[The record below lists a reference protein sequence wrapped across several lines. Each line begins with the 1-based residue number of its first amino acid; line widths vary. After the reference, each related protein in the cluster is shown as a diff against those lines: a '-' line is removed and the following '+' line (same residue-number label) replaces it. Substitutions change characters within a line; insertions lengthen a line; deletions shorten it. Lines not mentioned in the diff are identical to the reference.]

1 MELDRNL
8 IFQSFVVESAE
19 GLAQMEHAILEL
31 ESHPDDQELVQGI
44 FRVVHTAKG
53 NAGILELPNLHTF
66 AHTFEDLLDEIRNE
80 KIEVTAEVITVLFS
94 ALDVLRE
101 MTSADGAARDEM
113 SAQAKKVMQKC
124 VSIREGGAGKAK
136 KQGKAR
142 EKEAASVAQGSEA
155 PELDAE
161 EEAAAGV
168 QENAGEVKAEHHPNS
183 MQTLRVD
190 VGKLDRLLDLTGEIA
205 IARGRIALLLEH
217 PEKTTWDEIRE
228 AHRLAD
234 TLHADLQETVLK
246 SRMVPVGPVF
256 RQYARMVRDIS
267 KANGKLARLQVEG
280 EDVEVDTSVVEH
292 LKDPLLHMIR
302 NALDHGLELPA
313 ERKRKGK
320 PPVGTVTVRAAHEG
334 GSIILEVSD
343 DGEGLNRQ
351 NIIEVAQKRGL
362 ASEPEKMAD
371 QELFQLIFEA
381 GFSTAKTVSDLSGRG
396 VGMDVVR
403 RNVQALRGNV
413 LISSR
418 EGAGTTVH
426 IRLPLT
432 LAIIEGFG
440 VGVGEETFVIPMDQV
455 VECVELSGEENDRE
469 RNEGVIQLRNEP
481 LPYLHLR
488 EHFAVKGARP
498 ARQNIVVVQ
507 HDAKRAG
514 LSVDVLYGSTQT
526 VIKPLPM
533 LFKDVPGVSGSAIL
547 GNGRVALILDVGA
560 LLRNFQAEAEAA
572 QTE

>member
-31 ESHPDDQELVQGI
+31 ESHPDDKELVQGI

-53 NAGILELPNLHTF
+53 NAGILELPNLHAF
-66 AHTFEDLLDEIRNE
+66 AHAFEDLLDEIRNH
-80 KIEVTAEVITVLFS
+80 KIAVTPEVINVLFS

-113 SAQAKKVMQKC
+113 SPAAKKVIQNC
-124 VSIREGGAGKAK
+124 AEIRAGGQGKGKKAK
-136 KQGKAR
+136 KVRGKESA
-142 EKEAASVAQGSEA
+142 EAE
-155 PELDAE
+155 PEQEAE
-161 EEAAAGV
+161 EEGAPEV
-168 QENAGEVKAEHHPNS
+168 QETAGEVKAEHHKNS
-183 MQTLRVD
+183 LQTLRVD
-190 VGKLDRLLDLTGEIA
+190 VSKLDRLLDLTGEIA

-234 TLHADLQETVLK
+234 TLHTDLQETVLK
-246 SRMVPVGPVF
+246 SRMVPVGPLF

-302 NALDHGLELPA
+302 NAIDHGLELPA

-351 NIIEVAQKRGL
+351 NIIEVAQKSGL

-396 VGMDVVR
+396 VGMDVVK
-403 RNVQALRGNV
+403 RNVQALRGNT

-418 EGAGTTVH
+418 EGMGTTVH

-455 VECVELSGEENDRE
+455 VECVELSAGENDQE

-572 QTE
+572 RTE

>member
-19 GLAQMEHAILEL
+19 GLAQMESAVLEL

-53 NAGILELPNLHTF
+53 NAGILELPNLHAF
-66 AHTFEDLLDEIRNE
+66 AHAFEDLLDEIRNQ
-80 KIEVTAEVITVLFS
+80 KIVVTPEAITVLFS

-113 SAQAKKVMQKC
+113 SAAAKKVIQMC
-124 VSIREGGAGKAK
+124 AELCEGGQEKGKKAGKVR
-136 KQGKAR
+136 GKESA
-142 EKEAASVAQGSEA
+142 E
-155 PELDAE
+155 AE
-161 EEAAAGV
+161 EESAPEAQETAG
-168 QENAGEVKAEHHPNS
+168 GVKAERHKNS
-183 MQTLRVD
+183 LQTLRVD
-190 VGKLDRLLDLTGEIA
+190 VSKLDRLLDLTGEIA
-205 IARGRIALLLEH
+205 IARGRISLLLEH
-217 PEKTTWDEIRE
+217 PEKSTWDEIRE

-234 TLHADLQETVLK
+234 TLHTDLQETVLK
-246 SRMVPVGPVF
+246 SRMVPVGPLF

-302 NALDHGLELPA
+302 NAIDHGLEVPA

-351 NIIEVAQKRGL
+351 NIIEVAQQRGL

-371 QELFQLIFEA
+371 HELFQLIFEA

-403 RNVQALRGNV
+403 RNVQALRGNA

-418 EGAGTTVH
+418 EGMGTTVH

-455 VECVELSGEENDRE
+455 VECVELSAEENDHG

-488 EHFAVKGARP
+488 EHFGVKGARP

-507 HDAKRAG
+507 HDASRAG

-560 LLRNFQAEAEAA
+560 LLRNFQAEAAR
-572 QTE
+572 TE

>member
-19 GLAQMEHAILEL
+19 GLAQMESAILEL
-31 ESHPDDQELVQGI
+31 EGHPDDQELVQGI

-53 NAGILELPNLHTF
+53 NAGILELPNLHAF
-66 AHTFEDLLDEIRNE
+66 AHAFEDLLDEIRNQ
-80 KIEVTAEVITVLFS
+80 KILVTPEAITVLFS

-113 SAQAKKVMQKC
+113 SAAAKKVIEKC
-124 VSIREGGAGKAK
+124 AELCEGGKEKAK
-136 KQGKAR
+136 KGGKNP
-142 EKEAASVAQGSEA
+142 EKAAATAESE
-155 PELDAE
+155 AE
-161 EEAAAGV
+161 EEAAA
-168 QENAGEVKAEHHPNS
+168 QETAGGVKAEKHKNS
-183 MQTLRVD
+183 LQSLRVD
-190 VGKLDRLLDLTGEIA
+190 VSKLDRLLDLTGEIA
-205 IARGRIALLLEH
+205 IARGRISLLLEH

-234 TLHADLQETVLK
+234 TLHTDLQETVLK
-246 SRMVPVGPVF
+246 SRMVPVGPLF

-302 NALDHGLELPA
+302 NAIDHGLEQPA

-343 DGEGLNRQ
+343 DGEGLNRK

-403 RNVQALRGNV
+403 RNVQALRGNA

-455 VECVELSGEENDRE
+455 VECVELSAEENDHG
-469 RNEGVIQLRNEP
+469 RNEGVVQLRNEP

-533 LFKDVPGVSGSAIL
+533 MFKNVPGVSGSAIL

-560 LLRNFQAEAEAA
+560 LLRNFQAEAAA
-572 QTE
+572 KTE